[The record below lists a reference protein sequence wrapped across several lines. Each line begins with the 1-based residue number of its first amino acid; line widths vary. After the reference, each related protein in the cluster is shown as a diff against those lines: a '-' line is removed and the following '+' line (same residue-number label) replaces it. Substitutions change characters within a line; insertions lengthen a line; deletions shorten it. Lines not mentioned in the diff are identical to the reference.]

1 MARKRVYQAAREL
14 SLSSEALLG
23 ILKTM
28 GIKVKSHMSAIDD
41 ETVDALK
48 DKLKQEKEAVK
59 KEAARKKKMREAAK
73 AKPKAKP
80 AKKPAPP
87 PKRPVVRRRVSDEK
101 SVKDTVRKT
110 LAEMDGAK
118 KPRRRRRKSREETE
132 SVDVD
137 RKLISVTEFISVG
150 ELANVMQVSS
160 AKVVACCM
168 RLGLMAT
175 VNQRLDGDA
184 IETIADEFG
193 YEVEFEKEY
202 GAQLLEEAEAEEQI
216 EALPRH
222 PVVTIMGHV
231 DHGKTSLLD
240 YIRRSNI
247 VGGESGS
254 ITQHIGAYEVESPAG
269 KITFL
274 DTPGHEAF
282 TAMRAR
288 GAQAT
293 DIVILV
299 VAANESVM
307 PQTIEA
313 IDHAK
318 AAEVPIIVAINKI
331 DLPDA
336 NLDRVKQELGANSLT
351 PEDWGGK
358 TITVPVS
365 AKTGEGVDHLL
376 EMVILQAEMLEITA
390 PREGRGSGVVI
401 ESRVEQGRGIVVTV
415 LIQKGRLVVGD
426 PFAAGIWSGKVRALF
441 DDRGRNVAEGFPGMP
456 LEVLGSQGVPQ
467 AGDSFMVTHDE
478 KEARDIAA
486 KRQILQREREHR
498 AIKHISLED
507 LYSRIS
513 AGEVREL
520 RIIAKADVDGSVEA
534 LSDVLSGLRAE
545 EVGINIIHK
554 AVGPINET
562 DVLLASASDA
572 VIIGFHVGVLPKA
585 RDLAK
590 RENVDVRTYDVIYE
604 VTKDIQA
611 AMKGLLA
618 PKIEEKVIGTVEV
631 RQVFMVRRTPSIA
644 GCFVTGGS
652 ITRNALVRVMR
663 GEEVVFD
670 GKIASLRRVKDDVK
684 EVLQGY
690 ECGLVLEGFADF
702 KEGDLVEAYLLE
714 EVERA

>member
-1 MARKRVYQAAREL
+1 LARKRVYQVAREL

-23 ILKTM
+23 ILRTM
-28 GIKVKSHMSAIDD
+28 GIKVKSHMSAIED

-59 KEAARKKKMREAAK
+59 KEAARKKEMVEAAR
-73 AKPKAKP
+73 AKPKPVRKP
-80 AKKPAPP
+80 
-87 PKRPVVRRRVSDEK
+87 PVPRRRAAVRRRVPDEK

-110 LAEMDGAK
+110 LAEMGGAR
-118 KPRRRRRKSREETE
+118 KPRRRRRKPREEGE
-132 SVDVD
+132 KVDLE
-137 RKLISVTEFISVG
+137 RHLIRVTEFISVG
-150 ELANVMQVSS
+150 ELANAMKVSS

-175 VNQRLDGDA
+175 VNQRLDADA
-184 IETIADEFG
+184 IEAVADEFG
-193 YEVEFEKEY
+193 FEVEFEKEY
-202 GAQLLEEAEAEEQI
+202 GAQLLEEEEV

-240 YIRRSNI
+240 FIRTSNI

-254 ITQHIGAYEVESPAG
+254 ITQHIGAYEVESAAG

-293 DIVILV
+293 DIVVLV

-307 PQTIEA
+307 PQTVEA

-318 AAEVPIIVAINKI
+318 AAGVPIIVAINKI

-336 NLDRVKQELGANSLT
+336 NVDRVKQELGAHGLT
-351 PEDWGGK
+351 PEDWGGS

-365 AKTGEGVDHLL
+365 AKTGEGVDRLL
-376 EMVILQAEMLEITA
+376 EMIVLQAEMLELKA
-390 PREGRGSGVVI
+390 PREGRGSGVVV
-401 ESRVEQGRGIVVTV
+401 ESRVEQGRGVVVTV
-415 LIQKGRLVVGD
+415 LVQRGRIAVGD
-426 PFAAGIWSGKVRALF
+426 AFSAGVWSGKVRALF
-441 DDRGRNVAEGFPGMP
+441 DDRGRAVEEGLPGTP
-456 LEVLGSQGVPQ
+456 LEVLGCRGVPQ
-467 AGDSFMVTHDE
+467 AGDSFMVTRDE
-478 KEARDIAA
+478 KEAKDIAV
-486 KRQILQREREHR
+486 KRQILQREREYR
-498 AIKHISLED
+498 AAKHVSLED
-507 LYSRIS
+507 LYARIT
-513 AGEVREL
+513 AGEVKEL
-520 RIIAKADVDGSVEA
+520 RVIAKGDVDGSVEV
-534 LSDVLSGLRAE
+534 LSDVVEKLKTE
-545 EVGINIIHK
+545 EVGVNIIHK

-562 DVLLASASDA
+562 DVLLAAASDA
-572 VIIGFHVGVLPKA
+572 VIIGFHVGALPKA
-585 RDLAK
+585 REMAK
-590 RENVDVRTYDVIYE
+590 RENVDFRTYDVIHE
-604 VTKDIQA
+604 IAKDIQA
-611 AMKGLLA
+611 AMQGLLA
-618 PKIEEKVIGTVEV
+618 PKIEERVIGTVEV
-631 RQVFMVRRTPSIA
+631 RQVFMVRRTPLIA

-652 ITRNALVRVMR
+652 ITRNALVRVLR
-663 GEEVVFD
+663 GDEVVFD
-670 GKIASLRRVKDDVK
+670 GRIASLRRVKDDVK

>member
-14 SLSSEALLG
+14 NLSSEALLG
-23 ILKTM
+23 ILKEM
-28 GIKVKSHMSAIDD
+28 NIKVKSHMSAIED
-41 ETVDALK
+41 ETFDALK
-48 DKLKQEKEAVK
+48 EKLKQEKEAVK
-59 KEAARKKKMREAAK
+59 KEAARKKKIVEAAK
-73 AKPKAKP
+73 AKPRKKVVRKP
-80 AKKPAPP
+80 AAPP
-87 PKRPVVRRRVSDEK
+87 RRPVVRRRVSDEK

-118 KPRRRRRKSREETE
+118 KPRRRRRKVREEGE
-132 SVDVD
+132 SVELDKNLV
-137 RKLISVTEFISVG
+137 KVTEFISVG
-150 ELANVMQVSS
+150 ELANVMGVSP

-175 VNQRLDGDA
+175 VNQRLDADA

-193 YEVEFEKEY
+193 FEVEFEKEY
-202 GAQLLEEAEAEEQI
+202 GEQLLEETEGPE
-216 EALPRH
+216 LPRH

-254 ITQHIGAYEVESPAG
+254 ITQHIGAYEVESAAG
-269 KITFL
+269 RITFL

-288 GAQAT
+288 GAQVT

-299 VAANESVM
+299 VAANEAVM
-307 PQTIEA
+307 PQTVEA

-331 DLPDA
+331 DLPEA
-336 NLDRVKQELGANSLT
+336 NIDKVKQDLAASGLT
-351 PEDWGGK
+351 PEDWGGT

-365 AKTGEGVDHLL
+365 AKSGEGVDHLL
-376 EMVILQAEMLEITA
+376 EMVTLQAEMLELKA
-390 PREGRGSGVVI
+390 PKEGRGRGVVI
-401 ESRVEQGRGIVVTV
+401 ESRVEQGRGIVITV
-415 LIQKGRLVVGD
+415 LVQKGRLAVAD
-426 PFAAGIWSGKVRALF
+426 PFAAGVWSGKVRALF
-441 DDRGRNVAEGFPGMP
+441 DDLGKVVEEGFPGNP
-456 LEVLGSQGVPQ
+456 VEVLGSQGVPQ
-467 AGDSFMVTHDE
+467 AGDSFMVTRDE

-486 KRQILQREREHR
+486 KRQLLQRERELR
-498 AIKHISLED
+498 TIKHISLED
-507 LYSRIS
+507 LYSKIR
-513 AGEVREL
+513 AGEVKEL

-534 LSDVLSGLRAE
+534 LSDVLSGMTGE
-545 EVGINIIHK
+545 EVGTKIIHK
-554 AVGPINET
+554 AVGAINES
-562 DVLLASASDA
+562 DVLLAAASDA
-572 VIIGFHVGVLPKA
+572 IIIGFHVSVLPKA
-585 RDLAK
+585 RDMAK
-590 RENVDVRTYDVIYE
+590 RESVDVRTYDVIYE
-604 VTKDIQA
+604 VTKDIHA
-611 AMKGLLA
+611 AMQGLLA

-644 GCFVTGGS
+644 GCYVTGGS
-652 ITRNALVRVMR
+652 ITRNAMVRVMR
-663 GEEVVFD
+663 GDEVVFD
-670 GKIASLRRVKDDVK
+670 GKISSLRRVKDDVR
-684 EVLQGY
+684 EVLQGF

>member
-1 MARKRVYQAAREL
+1 LARKRVYQAAREL
-14 SLSSEALLG
+14 NLSSEALLG
-23 ILKTM
+23 ILKDM
-28 GIKVKSHMSAIDD
+28 GIKVKSHMSAIED
-41 ETVDALK
+41 ETVDALR
-48 DKLKQEKEAVK
+48 DKLKQEKEEVK
-59 KEAARKKKMREAAK
+59 KEAARKKKLVETP
-73 AKPKAKP
+73 KPKPKPAP
-80 AKKPAPP
+80 AKKPPP
-87 PKRPVVRRRVSDEK
+87 PRRRPVAKRRVSDQK

-110 LAEMDGAK
+110 LAEMDGTK
-118 KPRRRRRKSREETE
+118 KTRRRRRKTREEGE
-132 SVDVD
+132 VADVE
-137 RKLISVTEFISVG
+137 RKLVSVTEFISVG
-150 ELANVMQVSS
+150 ELANVMSVSS

-175 VNQRLDGDA
+175 VNQRLDADA

-193 YEVEFEKEY
+193 FEVEFEKEY
-202 GAQLLEEAEAEEQI
+202 GALLLEEPEAQAEG
-216 EALPRH
+216 LPRH

-254 ITQHIGAYEVESPAG
+254 ITQHIGAYQVESAAG
-269 KITFL
+269 RITFL

-299 VAANESVM
+299 VAANEAVM
-307 PQTIEA
+307 PQTVEA

-318 AAEVPIIVAINKI
+318 AAEVPIIVAVNKM

-336 NLDRVKQELGANSLT
+336 NIEKVKQELGAKNLT
-351 PEDWGGK
+351 PEDWGGS
-358 TITVPVS
+358 TIVVPVS

-376 EMVILQAEMLEITA
+376 EMVTLQAEMLEITA
-390 PREGRGSGVVI
+390 PREGRCSGVVI
-401 ESRVEQGRGIVVTV
+401 ESRVEQGRGIVITV
-415 LIQKGRLVVGD
+415 LVQKGRLKVGD
-426 PFAAGIWSGKVRALF
+426 PFAAGVCSGKVRALF
-441 DDRGRNVAEGFPGMP
+441 NDLGKIVDEGLPGTP

-478 KEARDIAA
+478 KEAKDIAV
-486 KRQILQREREHR
+486 KRQILQRERELR

-507 LYSRIS
+507 LYSRIA
-513 AGEVREL
+513 AGEVKEL
-520 RIIAKADVDGSVEA
+520 RVIAKGDVDGSVEA
-534 LSDVLSGLRAE
+534 LGDVLGGLTAE

-554 AVGPINET
+554 AVGAINET
-562 DVLLASASDA
+562 DVLLAAASDA
-572 VIIGFHVGVLPKA
+572 VIIGFHVGILPKA
-585 RDLAK
+585 KEMAK
-590 RENVDVRTYDVIYE
+590 RESVDVRTYDVIYE
-604 VTKDIQA
+604 ITKDIHA
-611 AMKGLLA
+611 AMQGLLE

-631 RQVFMVRRTPSIA
+631 RQVFTVRRAPSIA

-652 ITRNALVRVMR
+652 IKRNALVRVRR
-663 GEEVVFD
+663 GEDVVFD
-670 GKIASLRRVKDDVK
+670 GKILSLRRIKDDVK

-714 EVERA
+714 EVKRV

>member
-14 SLSSEALLG
+14 NLSSEALLG
-23 ILKTM
+23 ILKDM
-28 GIKVKSHMSAIDD
+28 GIKVKSHMSAIED
-41 ETVDALK
+41 ETFDALK
-48 DKLKQEKEAVK
+48 EKLKQEKEAVK
-59 KEAARKKKMREAAK
+59 KEAARKKKIVEAAK
-73 AKPKAKP
+73 VKPRKKVAKRP
-80 AKKPAPP
+80 AVPP
-87 PKRPVVRRRVSDEK
+87 RRPVVRRRVPDEK

-110 LAEMDGAK
+110 LAEMEGAK
-118 KPRRRRRKSREETE
+118 RPRRRRRKPREEGA
-132 SVDVD
+132 SVEAD
-137 RKLISVTEFISVG
+137 RKLIRVTEFISVG
-150 ELANVMQVSS
+150 ELANVMGMSP
-160 AKVVACCM
+160 ARVVACCM

-175 VNQRLDGDA
+175 VNQRLDADS

-193 YEVEFEKEY
+193 FEVEFEKEY
-202 GAQLLEEAEAEEQI
+202 GAQLLEEPEAPAQ
-216 EALPRH
+216 PRH

-254 ITQHIGAYEVESPAG
+254 ITQHIGAYEVDSAAG

-288 GAQAT
+288 GAQVT

-336 NLDRVKQELGANSLT
+336 NIDKVKQELASSGLT
-351 PEDWGGK
+351 PEDWGGSI
-358 TITVPVS
+358 ITVPVS
-365 AKTGEGVDHLL
+365 AKSGEGVHHLL
-376 EMVILQAEMLEITA
+376 EMVTLQAEMLEIKA
-390 PREGRGSGVVI
+390 PREGRGQGVVI
-401 ESRVEQGRGIVVTV
+401 ESRVEQGRGIVITV
-415 LIQKGRLVVGD
+415 LVQKGRVAVGD
-426 PFAAGIWSGKVRALF
+426 PFAAGVWSGKVRALF
-441 DDRGRNVAEGFPGMP
+441 SDLGQTVDEGLPGNP

-486 KRQILQREREHR
+486 KRQLLQRERELR
-498 AIKHISLED
+498 AVKHISLED
-507 LYSRIS
+507 LYSKIR

-520 RIIAKADVDGSVEA
+520 RIIAKGDVDGSVEA
-534 LSDVLSGLRAE
+534 LTDVLGRLTGE
-545 EVGINIIHK
+545 EVGTKIIHK
-554 AVGPINET
+554 AVGAVNES
-562 DVLLASASDA
+562 DVLLAAASDA
-572 VIIGFHVGVLPKA
+572 IIIGFHVGVLPKA

-604 VTKDIQA
+604 ITKDISA
-611 AMKGLLA
+611 AMQGLLA
-618 PKIEEKVIGTVEV
+618 PEIEEKVIGTVEV
-631 RQVFMVRRTPSIA
+631 RQVFMVRRMPSIA
-644 GCFVTGGS
+644 GCYVTGGS
-652 ITRNALVRVMR
+652 ITRNALVRVRR
-663 GEEVVFD
+663 GEEVVFE
-670 GKIASLRRVKDDVK
+670 GKVASLRRVKDDVR
-684 EVLQGY
+684 EVLQGF
-690 ECGLVLEGFADF
+690 ECGLVLDGFADF
-702 KEGDLVEAYLLE
+702 REGDLIEAYLLK